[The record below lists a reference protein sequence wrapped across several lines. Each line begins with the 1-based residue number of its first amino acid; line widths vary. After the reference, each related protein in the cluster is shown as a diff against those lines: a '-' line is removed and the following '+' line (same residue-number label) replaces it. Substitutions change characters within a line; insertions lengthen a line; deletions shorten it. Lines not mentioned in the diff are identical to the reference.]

1 MTKDEERRAAGA
13 SGQPAWEHLE
23 GRAGSGEVTANGG
36 ASAALLSWYDRNR
49 RILPWREDPTPYHVW
64 LSEIMLQQTRVEAVK
79 KYYLRFTRVLP
90 DIASLSAAPE
100 DVLLKLWEGLGYYS
114 RVRNLQKAAA
124 VMMEKYGGQM
134 PRTKAELLSLPGIGD
149 YTASAIASI
158 AFGECV
164 PAVDGNLLR
173 IFARMTEYGAGIRTE
188 TAKTAA
194 RRFFAPLMPQERPG
208 DFNQALM
215 DLGSSVCL
223 PNAAPLCR
231 ECPWAEAC
239 LAHMHGTESAFPVP
253 EVKKARKISR
263 KTVFVI
269 HYHDKIALRRRPA
282 KGLLA
287 GLYEFPNAEGLLDAE
302 QAAAFVRSLGFEPLR
317 IQPLPPAK
325 HIFTHVE
332 WRMQG
337 MDVLVDET
345 AVLPGEHGAVS
356 AGEGEEKPS
365 AVFMADIAQI
375 NEKYSIPSAFE
386 VYRRAAVEG

>member
-1 MTKDEERRAAGA
+1 
-13 SGQPAWEHLE
+13 
-23 GRAGSGEVTANGG
+23 
-36 ASAALLSWYDRNR
+36 
-49 RILPWREDPTPYHVW
+49 
-64 LSEIMLQQTRVEAVK
+64 
-79 KYYLRFTRVLP
+79 
-90 DIASLSAAPE
+90 
-100 DVLLKLWEGLGYYS
+100 
-114 RVRNLQKAAA
+114 
-124 VMMEKYGGQM
+124 
-134 PRTKAELLSLPGIGD
+134 
-149 YTASAIASI
+149 
-158 AFGECV
+158 
-164 PAVDGNLLR
+164 
-173 IFARMTEYGAGIRTE
+173 MTEYEAGIRTE

-231 ECPWAEAC
+231 ECPWAEDC

-302 QAAAFVRSLGFEPLR
+302 QAAAFVRNLGFEPLR
-317 IQPLPPAK
+317 ILPLPPAK

-332 WRMQG
+332 WQMQG
-337 MDVLVDET
+337 VDVLVDET
-345 AVLPGEHGAVS
+345 AALSGEHGAEAGAEGSPFFSGESGRS
-356 AGEGEEKPS
+356 AGEGGGSASSAGESEEKPS

>member
-1 MTKDEERRAAGA
+1 MTKDEGRRADGAG
-13 SGQPAWEHLE
+13 GQPERDKMR
-23 GRAGSGEVTANGG
+23 GRER
-36 ASAALLSWYDRNR
+36 SAEALLSWYDRNR
-49 RILPWREDPTPYHVW
+49 RILPWREDPAPYHVW

-90 DIASLSAAPE
+90 DIASLATAPE
-100 DVLLKLWEGLGYYS
+100 DVWLKLWEGLGYYS
-114 RVRNLQKAAA
+114 RVRNLHKAAA
-124 VMMEKYGGQM
+124 MMMEKYGGQM

-149 YTASAIASI
+149 YTAAAIASI

-173 IFARMTEYGAGIRTE
+173 IFARMTEYEAGIRTE

-223 PNAAPLCR
+223 PNAVPLCGK
-231 ECPWAEAC
+231 CPWAEAC
-239 LAHMHGTESAFPVP
+239 LAHMHGTESAFPVQ

-269 HYHDKIALRRRPA
+269 HYHDKIALRRRPS

-302 QAAAFVRSLGFEPLR
+302 QAAAFVRNLGFEPLR
-317 IQPLPPAK
+317 ILPLPPAK

-332 WRMQG
+332 WQMQG
-337 MDVLVDET
+337 VDVLVDET
-345 AVLPGEHGAVS
+345 AALPGEQEPVS
-356 AGEGEEKPS
+356 AWEGEEKPS

-386 VYRRAAVEG
+386 VYRRAVVEG